1 MGCGAGTLASTTGV
15 GSSMILVA
23 PLLGADARQRSKGER
38 EREGEREVS
47 TRHCTIIVHPSL
59 TFTCSLV

>member
-23 PLLGADARQRSKGER
+23 PLVGADAQTKIKGER
-38 EREGEREVS
+38 ERSVYIHVGVLS
-47 TRHCTIIVHPSL
+47 
-59 TFTCSLV
+59 